1 MEPEKF
7 LVDRWIVRQTGIVE
21 YPNVCQIIA
30 DDSGQI
36 FQGTSCNLFENI
48 HLKELITFS
57 RTNKRTKMNGN
68 LLSASNA
75 LSVFIAITLVG
86 ISARLLSFKYSSTS
100 DVDAANANGIC
111 VKQLLQ
117 KYSVSRDFMKPIS
130 TK

>member
-1 MEPEKF
+1 
-7 LVDRWIVRQTGIVE
+7 
-21 YPNVCQIIA
+21 
-30 DDSGQI
+30 
-36 FQGTSCNLFENI
+36 
-48 HLKELITFS
+48 
-57 RTNKRTKMNGN
+57 MNGN